1 MLTKDTFTIPKLLRE
16 TLALMVALSVS
27 VSQVQ
32 QVLIAEMVILLK
44 SLGREYPPIANSLST
59 NG

>member
-1 MLTKDTFTIPKLLRE
+1 MLTKDTFTIPKPLPE
-16 TLALMVALSVS
+16 TLAFMVALSVL

-32 QVLIAEMVILLK
+32 QVLITEMVILLK
-44 SLGREYPPIANSLST
+44 SLGREYPPISNPLST

>member
-1 MLTKDTFTIPKLLRE
+1 MLTKDTFTIPKLLPE
-16 TLALMVALSVS
+16 ALALMVALSVS

-32 QVLIAEMVILLK
+32 QVMIAKMVILLK
-44 SLGREYPPIANSLST
+44 SLGREYPPIVNSLST